1 MFFFSFSC
9 LIAWLEQNFSSGHVK
24 FEVLIMFQNGRV
36 KYAVEYLSLEVGSGS
51 RQHGA
56 GT

>member
-24 FEVLIMFQNGRV
+24 FEVLIMFRNGRV